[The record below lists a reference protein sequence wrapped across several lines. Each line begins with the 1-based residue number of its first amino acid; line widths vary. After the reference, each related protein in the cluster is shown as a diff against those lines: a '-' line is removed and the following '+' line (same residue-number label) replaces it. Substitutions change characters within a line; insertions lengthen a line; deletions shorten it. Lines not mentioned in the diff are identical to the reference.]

1 MIVRVALSRE
11 QLDEIAR
18 GRFVKIAVAPF
29 DVPSSKHWPPGLPTR
44 ARSVLV
50 GRAGAALVAYAN
62 VCRHQ
67 AVPLD
72 FGMDTAM
79 ADDGLHLLC
88 HQHGAL
94 YRPEDGRCVAGPCKG
109 EALVRLGVTADESG
123 LAIDLAIAMNPT
135 Q

>member
-1 MIVRVALSRE
+1 MA
-11 QLDEIAR
+11 
-18 GRFVKIAVAPF
+18 
-29 DVPSSKHWPPGLPTR
+29 R

-50 GRAGAALVAYAN
+50 GRVGEALVAYAN

-79 ADDGLHLLC
+79 ADDGVHLLC

-94 YRPEDGRCVAGPCKG
+94 YRPNDGVCIAGPCRG
-109 EALVRLGVTADESG
+109 EALVRLPIAEADDALE
-123 LAIDLAIAMNPT
+123 IDVD
-135 Q
+135 

>member
-1 MIVRVALSRE
+1 MSVRVALTRE
-11 QLDEIAR
+11 QHDEIAR
-18 GRFVKIAVAPF
+18 GRFIKIAVATF
-29 DVPSSKHWPPGLPTR
+29 EVPPSKCWPPGLPMR
-44 ARSVLV
+44 AKSVLV
-50 GRAGAALVAYAN
+50 GRAGARLVAYAN

-94 YRPEDGRCVAGPCKG
+94 YRPEDGVCIAGPCKG
-109 EALVRLGVTADESG
+109 EALVALGVTVDGDE
-123 LAIDLAIAMNPT
+123 IEIAVP
-135 Q
+135 

>member
-1 MIVRVALSRE
+1 MTRVRLTRE
-11 QLDEIAR
+11 QEAEIAR

-29 DVPSSKHWPPGLPTR
+29 DVAMTR
-44 ARSVLV
+44 ARIVLV
-50 GRAGAALVAYAN
+50 GRADGALVAYAN

-79 ADDGLHLLC
+79 ADDCYHLLC

-94 YRPEDGRCVAGPCKG
+94 YRPEDGVCVAGPCKG
-109 EALVRLGVTADESG
+109 EALVRVGVRELDGELEITSS
-123 LAIDLAIAMNPT
+123 
-135 Q
+135 